1 MVVKIMS
8 ISKISTEVCNWMNKI
23 NNKNP
28 EENEIIQ
35 YGLELLLDNI
45 SKFLLIQII
54 GIVIGMGKET
64 ALILFSF
71 CGLRSQAGGIHAK
84 TGIGCTLSMLAI
96 WVSSILF
103 NMFFE
108 IKIVM
113 LPYVYIFS
121 AFLILIYAPRTTNI
135 RYFSPKDIWRKKVLS
150 LVFLTLLLVVA
161 ALNSELRGFIVYPV
175 FIEVLTLLLRNKTN
189 EKEKDED
196 EKRNYYETSENVNK
210 DFA

>member
-1 MVVKIMS
+1 MVVKNMS
-8 ISKISTEVCNWMNKI
+8 ISKISTEVCKWMNKI

-35 YGLELLLDNI
+35 HGLELLLDNVL
-45 SKFLLIQII
+45 KFLLIQII

-71 CGLRSQAGGIHAK
+71 CGLRLHAGGIHAK
-84 TGIGCTLSMLAI
+84 TGIGCTLSMIAI
-96 WVSSILF
+96 WAASILF

-108 IKIVM
+108 IKIAI
-113 LPYVYIFS
+113 LPYVYIFC
-121 AFLILIYAPRTTNI
+121 ALLIVIYAPRTINI
-135 RYFSPKDIWRKKVLS
+135 QYFSSKDIWRKKVLS

-196 EKRNYYETSENVNK
+196 EKRNHYEASENINK
-210 DFA
+210 NFA